1 MRSKLEVKSVSPIPD
16 KDDIVLALD
25 DENEVEMD
33 EENKISASDLAEG
46 ILSLMEKLVK
56 MIEVKDPQDK

>member
-1 MRSKLEVKSVSPIPD
+1 MRSKLEVNSVSTVPN

-25 DENEVEMD
+25 DENEAEMD
-33 EENKISASDLAEG
+33 EENKISARDLAEG

-56 MIEVKDPQDK
+56 MIDAKDSQDK